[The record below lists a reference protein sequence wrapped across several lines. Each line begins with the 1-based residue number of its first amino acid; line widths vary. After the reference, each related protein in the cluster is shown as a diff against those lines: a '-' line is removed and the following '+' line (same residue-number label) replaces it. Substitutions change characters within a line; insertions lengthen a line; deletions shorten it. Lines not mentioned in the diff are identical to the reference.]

1 MQICITTSL
10 DYPELCGGLA
20 IPRVFRPG
28 MVPQTTRATPD
39 FRHADEQACY
49 DLVSAYL
56 TVRPAVKRDFPIAS
70 YPNRAWKYRAI
81 GQTED
86 ACSAN
91 SISWEK
97 KANREKSGS
106 LRV

>member
-1 MQICITTSL
+1 MQIGITTSP

-28 MVPQTTRATPD
+28 IVPQTTRSTPD

-49 DLVSAYL
+49 ELVSAYL

-81 GQTED
+81 WQTED
-86 ACSAN
+86 ACS
-91 SISWEK
+91 
-97 KANREKSGS
+97 GHF
-106 LRV
+106 LT